1 MSWSISLSGGKQQVQ
16 AELRHAAIEINH
28 AMDALDRA
36 TGPLVNVS
44 VGGSAYASPADSNGN
59 SDNGTSA
66 SFTVRSYAPEPPPPQ
81 PQDIPTE
88 AAPSAN

>member
-16 AELRHAAIEINH
+16 AELRHAAIEISH
-28 AMDALDRA
+28 ALDALADA

-44 VGGSAYASPADSNGN
+44 VSGSAYASPTDSNGN
-59 SDNGTSA
+59 SNNGTAA
-66 SFTVRSYAPEPPPPQ
+66 SFSVGSYAPEPPQ

-88 AAPSAN
+88 AAPSAS